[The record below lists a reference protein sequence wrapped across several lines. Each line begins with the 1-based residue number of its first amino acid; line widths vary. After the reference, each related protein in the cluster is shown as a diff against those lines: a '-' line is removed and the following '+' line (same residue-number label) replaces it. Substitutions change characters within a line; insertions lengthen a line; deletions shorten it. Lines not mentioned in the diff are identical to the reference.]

1 MPEVGRKRH
10 AAAARACGSTPPLA
24 WMLHVRVDGGT
35 NPLEPLPKDTE
46 GQRMSTRHD
55 ETKSQTGA
63 LGLGLVLLLT
73 IGAAACEQRKDTQV
87 VDTPNGRTEQS
98 TETVQVDKDSLKGA
112 ADQAGAAAGRAA
124 DQAGDAA
131 HRAADKLGAAASD
144 AKGNLSDAGLTA
156 KVKTRLGT
164 DNRVHASHIDVDTK
178 DKVVTLNGSVA
189 SDAERQAAIEIAR
202 GTDGVSDVVD
212 HLTVGSGQ

>member
-1 MPEVGRKRH
+1 M
-10 AAAARACGSTPPLA
+10 
-24 WMLHVRVDGGT
+24 
-35 NPLEPLPKDTE
+35 
-46 GQRMSTRHD
+46 RHD
-55 ETKSQTGA
+55 ETKSRTGA
-63 LGLGLVLLLT
+63 LGLGLLLLLT
-73 IGAAACEQRKDTQV
+73 IAAIGAAGCEQRKDTQV

-112 ADQAGAAAGRAA
+112 ADRAGAAANRAA
-124 DQAGDAA
+124 GEAGDAA
-131 HRAADKLGAAASD
+131 QRAADKLGAAASD
-144 AKGNLSDAGLTA
+144 AKASLTDAGLTA

-164 DNRVHASHIDVDTK
+164 DNRVHASHIDVGTK

-202 GTDGVSDVVD
+202 GTDGVSEVVD